1 MIDVVAQMKLFM
13 EPRSIAIIGATTKI
27 GAFSFNIAEQLVQHG
42 FKGKVYPVNPKADQI
57 AGTKA
62 YPSIRSVPEKVDLAV
77 IPVWERSAVPA
88 LVKECIE
95 AGTKAIIVVTQGFAD
110 GDDEGK
116 ELQDRILR
124 LAREGGARILGP
136 NSLGVANAFIGL
148 NTAFISCQMEKLP
161 LGLISQTGVFFLGFR
176 TIKILGK
183 AIDIAN
189 GCDVHAAEA
198 LEYYENDPQTRV
210 ILLHIE
216 GVRDGSQFMEIARRV
231 SSKKPI
237 ISLKTGK
244 SEKGARAAQSHTGS
258 LSGKA
263 EVFQAALRQC
273 GIVPASDFE
282 EMEDLTKA
290 FLRLPP
296 MRGRRVGIVSM
307 SGGMAVISVDAC
319 AQYGL
324 EVAELSP
331 ETQAG
336 LQQLSPSWMKVTNPI
351 DFWPINMHS
360 GLGLSQTAQASL
372 RAFIADPNIDGI
384 TLALGVQIWRGEAL
398 QFAQVV
404 SELMGNFSKP
414 ICWWAGADIPD
425 TQVVELEKRGAV
437 VFPSCER
444 AIRALGKLADYWQF
458 VQTL

>member
-1 MIDVVAQMKLFM
+1 MDVVTQMKLFM
-13 EPRSIAIIGATTKI
+13 EPRSVAIIGATTKT
-27 GAFSFNIAEQLVQHG
+27 GVFSFNIAEQLVKHG
-42 FKGKVYPVNPKADQI
+42 FKGKVYPVNPKADHI
-57 AGTKA
+57 LGVRA
-62 YPSIRSVPEKVDLAV
+62 YPSISDVPEEVDLAL
-77 IPVWERSAVPA
+77 IPVWERSAVPK

-95 AGTKAIIVVTQGFAD
+95 AGIKAIIVVTQGFAD
-110 GDDEGK
+110 GDSEGK

-124 LAREGGARILGP
+124 IAREGGARILGP

-161 LGLISQTGVFFLGFR
+161 LGLISQSGVFFLGFR
-176 TIKILGK
+176 TIRILGK
-183 AIDIAN
+183 AVDIAN
-189 GCDVHAAEA
+189 GGDVHAAEA
-198 LEYYENDPQTRV
+198 LEYYEDDPETRV
-210 ILLHIE
+210 ILLHVE
-216 GVRDGSQFMEIARRV
+216 GVRDGRQFMEIARRV

-237 ISLKTGK
+237 IALKTGK

-263 EVFQAALRQC
+263 EVFQAALKQC
-273 GIVPASDFE
+273 GIVPASDME
-282 EMEDLTKA
+282 EMEDLAKA

-307 SGGMAVISVDAC
+307 SGGMAVILVDAC
-319 AQYGL
+319 AHYGL

-336 LQQLSPSWMKVTNPI
+336 LQQLSPPWMKVTNPL

-360 GLGLSQTAQASL
+360 GLGLSQTALASL
-372 RAFIADPNIDGI
+372 RAFIADPGIDGI
-384 TLALGVQIWRGEAL
+384 TLALGVHVWREEAL
-398 QFAQVV
+398 KFAQVV
-404 SELMGNFSKP
+404 SGLMETFSKP

-425 TQVVELEKRGAV
+425 TLVAELENRGAV

-444 AIRALGKLADYWQF
+444 AIRALRKLGDYWQF
-458 VQTL
+458 LQTL